1 MIKIKTCSK
10 GAELIS
16 LKFNGEEKLH
26 DGLNFWNR
34 HSPILFPIVGQIKDN
49 KTIIEGKEYSM
60 TQHGLARDM
69 EFKQVE
75 ENYYVLEYN
84 EETLKKFP
92 YKFELHVWY
101 ESLENSLIV
110 NYKVIN
116 KDNKNIMFGLGAHP
130 AFKCDY
136 ANGKYSI
143 EFEKK
148 EDNIE
153 ILELENGLI
162 SNKQIETQN
171 IIKDNKIKLN
181 KDSFINDAIIMKNI
195 KSDKVFL
202 KYEDKEILN
211 FEFEEFPYLAIWSKV
226 GANFVCIEPWF
237 NTADKIDATGEFKDK
252 ENIIVLEKDK
262 EFSCKYKINFK
273 NS

>member
-1 MIKIKTCSK
+1 MIEIKTCSK

-34 HSPILFPIVGQIKDN
+34 HSPILFPIVGQIKNN
-49 KTIIEGKEYSM
+49 KTIIEGEEYSM
-60 TQHGLARDM
+60 TQHGFARDM
-69 EFKQVE
+69 EFKE
-75 ENYYVLEYN
+75 LKENYYVLEYN

-101 ESLENSLIV
+101 EIFGDSLVV
-110 NYKVIN
+110 NYKVVN
-116 KDNKNIMFGLGAHP
+116 KDNKQIMFGLGAHP

-136 ANGKYSI
+136 TNGKYSI
-143 EFEKK
+143 EFDEK

-153 ILELENGLI
+153 ILQLEDGLI
-162 SNKQIETQN
+162 SNKKIEVSE
-171 IIKDNKIKLN
+171 IIKDNRIKLN
-181 KDSFINDAIIMKNI
+181 SESFINDAIIMKNI
-195 KSDKVFL
+195 KSNKVFL

-211 FEFEEFPYLAIWSKV
+211 FEFEDFPYLAIWSKV
-226 GANFVCIEPWF
+226 GASFVCIEPWF
-237 NTADKIDATGEFKDK
+237 NTADKTDTIGELKNK
-252 ENIIVLEKDK
+252 ENIILLEKNK
-262 EFSCKYKINFK
+262 EFSCKYKINLK